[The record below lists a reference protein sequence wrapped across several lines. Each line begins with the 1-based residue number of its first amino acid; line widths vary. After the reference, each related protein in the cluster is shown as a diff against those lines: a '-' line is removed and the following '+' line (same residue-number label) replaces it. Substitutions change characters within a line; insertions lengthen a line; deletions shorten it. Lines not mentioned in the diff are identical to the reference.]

1 LYIEINARGILVFKK
16 SNLIPVFFL
25 LITQIYITK
34 DQNINALIVA
44 LMHTFVISIVL
55 LLNNNL
61 KIDLFNFFTK
71 AFAILLSISLIGWL
85 FFLSGISLQNFAANY
100 NDYQYSYSNYY
111 FFLLNDLDAIL
122 PVPRFSG
129 VFLEPGHI
137 GMIISFL
144 LFGNKFDLK
153 RKEVLVLFI
162 GGIMTFSLAAYVLV
176 IFSALIFFV
185 LNSNKPALNLIMTT
199 GLLFGLF
206 TYFTTLDNGNNVVN
220 NLIIERLEVKDDKL
234 VGDNRNTENFGIYYD
249 RFMEGDDKYMG
260 IGTVEFVKFFDD
272 GNAGYK
278 VFMVQYGIVGTLLL
292 FLFYF
297 VMTIYNKSKMAFMFL
312 IIYFFS
318 FLQRSYALWDVEL
331 LIFITALP
339 LLESKVKIK

>member
-1 LYIEINARGILVFKK
+1 
-16 SNLIPVFFL
+16 
-25 LITQIYITK
+25 
-34 DQNINALIVA
+34 
-44 LMHTFVISIVL
+44 
-55 LLNNNL
+55 
-61 KIDLFNFFTK
+61 
-71 AFAILLSISLIGWL
+71 
-85 FFLSGISLQNFAANY
+85 
-100 NDYQYSYSNYY
+100 QYSYSNYY